1 MSLAISDL
9 FMHNV
14 MYIEML
20 NASHKKNGSATG
32 FLYGF
37 CNREDGSVLCLVTN
51 QHVLSKCDYIKL
63 SFTSATESGD
73 PDIGNLIEVELS
85 TKDSI
90 FHPTSSIDLAI
101 LPLGGAIK
109 AINNAGKRVFY
120 ARFSSENIPSEDE
133 WKHFSAMENVFMA
146 GFPKGFRDDVNN
158 QPIIRKGITA
168 THPALNFKGSPEFL
182 VDMPCY
188 EGCSGSPVFICD
200 EGLIFDKR
208 NRSVSAGSKVRLL
221 GVQYAIPSQY
231 VIGQLATVPTAG
243 AKDVPVI
250 PLYLNL
256 GFIIKSSELMVF
268 EDILSAQLK
277 LASAAK

>member
-1 MSLAISDL
+1 MPLAISDL

-20 NASHKKNGSATG
+20 NDGHKKIGSATG

-37 CNREDGSVLCLVTN
+37 CDSADGSVLCLVTN
-51 QHVLSKCDYIKL
+51 RHVLSHCAYIKL
-63 SFTSATESGD
+63 SFTLAIESGN

-90 FHPTSSIDLAI
+90 LHPTISIDLAI

-109 AINNAGKRVFY
+109 AINNTGKRVFY
-120 ARFSSENIPSEDE
+120 ARFTSENIPSENE
-133 WKHFSAMENVFMA
+133 WRNFSAMENVFMA

-168 THPALNFKGSPEFL
+168 THPALDFKGSPEFL

-200 EGLIFDKR
+200 EGLIFDKSS
-208 NRSVSAGSKVRLL
+208 RSVSAGSKVRLL

-256 GFIIKSSELMVF
+256 GFIIKSSELMIF
-268 EDILSAQLK
+268 EDILSARLT
-277 LASAAK
+277 LVAKSK